1 MDPFDEPLC
10 QGTPLYLGVLGKT
23 ETITKQKLSEEIL
36 HPLLA
41 LWTRLPD
48 KVLLPS
54 EGASS
59 SLLSLWAN
67 QNNIEVQSLDAN
79 YQKLGRKAG
88 FLRDSM
94 IIKEATHLLVFLGT
108 RSQKNEQIA
117 IRETKKGKHVYAV
130 DPKSLEVS
138 EYTTE

>member
-1 MDPFDEPLC
+1 MDLFDEPLK

-23 ETITKQKLSEEIL
+23 DSLTKQKLSEEIL
-36 HPLLA
+36 HPLLS

-54 EGASS
+54 EGTSS
-59 SLLSLWAN
+59 ALISIWAE
-67 QNNIEVQSLDAN
+67 QNNIEFQSFDAN

-88 FLRDSM
+88 FLRDAM
-94 IIKEATHLLVFLGT
+94 ITKEATHLLVFLGT

-117 IRETKKGKHVYAV
+117 IREVKKGKHVYAV
-130 DPKSLEVS
+130 DPKSFELT
-138 EYTTE
+138 EYTTD

>member
-1 MDPFDEPLC
+1 MDSFDEPLN
-10 QGTPLYLGVLGKT
+10 QGIPLYLGVLGKT
-23 ETITKQKLSEEIL
+23 DTLTKQKLSEEIL
-36 HPLLA
+36 HPLLS
-41 LWTRLPD
+41 LWLRLPD

-59 SLLSLWAN
+59 ALIGMWAE
-67 QNNIEVQSLDAN
+67 QNNIESQSLDAN

-88 FLRDSM
+88 FLRDAM
-94 IIKEATHLLVFLGT
+94 ITKEATHLLVFLGT

-130 DPKSLEVS
+130 DPKTFDLT
-138 EYTTE
+138 EYTTD